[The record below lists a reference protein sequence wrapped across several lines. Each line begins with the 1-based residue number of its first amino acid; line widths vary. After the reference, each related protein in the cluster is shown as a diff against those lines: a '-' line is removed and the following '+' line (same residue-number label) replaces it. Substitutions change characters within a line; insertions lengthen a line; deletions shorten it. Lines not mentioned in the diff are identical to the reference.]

1 MSKLKNT
8 EKNKLTLRIYDW
20 DMDVNVPKGEE
31 QRYVD
36 AARKVSERIEA
47 YVEIYVRQQYVLS
60 GADQFS
66 VPEHYK
72 TDFFFSGSDHP
83 GASAQRN
90 PSESLQKNRSDPD
103 VPAAFPLLG
112 GARRHRNESSLDDG
126 RNRQ

>member
-47 YVEIYVRQQYVLS
+47 DVEIYVRQQYVPQKSYMEILLMTLL
-60 GADQFS
+60 DFS
-66 VPEHYK
+66 V
-72 TDFFFSGSDHP
+72 TS
-83 GASAQRN
+83 
-90 PSESLQKNRSDPD
+90 SERENVFGFNNSSRLINNIIKNK
-103 VPAAFPLLG
+103 
-112 GARRHRNESSLDDG
+112 
-126 RNRQ
+126 